1 MRCKRLGIGAA
12 LAAGTLA
19 AGLALAPGAAAV
31 VPQSA
36 TIIADCGAY
45 GGGEATLT
53 ATQTGTSATIT
64 LSSSEITS
72 PLALDAD
79 SIASTLTMTKA
90 SGGTTAFTGTKNPA
104 MAAGDGVSVG
114 PLTGTVAPGD
124 SLEAFGGSLKMVIF
138 GFITV
143 TCTAEGAQSPGPF
156 VFE

>member
-1 MRCKRLGIGAA
+1 MRCNRLGIGAA

-36 TIIADCGAY
+36 TIIADCGTY

-53 ATQTGTSATIT
+53 ATQNGTQATIT

-72 PLALDAD
+72 PLALAQD
-79 SIASTLTMTKA
+79 SIVSTLTLTKA

-114 PLTGTVAPGD
+114 PLSGTVAAGD
-124 SLEAFGGSLKMVIF
+124 SLDAFGGSLKMVIF

-143 TCTAEGAQSPGPF
+143 TCTAEGPQSPGPF